1 MKKSIGELQA
11 LAEDPENWPALL
23 DELKHRTTGKAR
35 RLASD
40 LAAKMAKPGTETS
53 LRAVP
58 SPSVPR
64 TAASAARVAKKPAK
78 KAATTGTRPPAD
90 REAAPVSPERR
101 DLEERFEL
109 LRQTFALEGEVLARW
124 GMTPALPR
132 EFRKLV
138 FDLWVEWLR
147 DGGTDAQRTPERMEQ
162 DIRKLEAEERSDG
175 EA

>member
-1 MKKSIGELQA
+1 MSIVELRT
-11 LAEDPENWPALL
+11 LAEDPKNWPALR
-23 DELKHRTTGKAR
+23 DELKHRKTGKAR

-40 LAAKMAKPGTETS
+40 LATRMAKPGTEPS
-53 LRAVP
+53 LRTVP
-58 SPSVPR
+58 SAPVQR
-64 TAASAARVAKKPAK
+64 TAASPARVAKKPAK
-78 KAATTGTRPPAD
+78 KATATGTRPQAD

-109 LRQTFALEGEVLARW
+109 LRQTFTLEGEVLARW

-147 DGGTDAQRTPERMEQ
+147 NGGTDAQRTPERMEQ